1 MKFEELVDG
10 HQTVPYKKPGA
21 LYGSGGGGGGV
32 SCLVV
37 LPSHFNP
44 NNSLFILLRIS
55 LLFTCTP
62 ALTKAQMFV
71 RFLSP
76 HPNYAGGI

>member
-1 MKFEELVDG
+1 MGTKQSPTKNLG
-10 HQTVPYKKPGA
+10 LSMGA
-21 LYGSGGGGGGV
+21 GGGGGGV